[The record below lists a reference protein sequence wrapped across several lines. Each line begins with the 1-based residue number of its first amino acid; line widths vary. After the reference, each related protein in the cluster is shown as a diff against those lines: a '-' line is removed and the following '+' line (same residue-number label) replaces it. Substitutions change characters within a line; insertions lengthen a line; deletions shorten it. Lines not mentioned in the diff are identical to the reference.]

1 MEEEIFSL
9 STMNTIKC
17 GAKIEVHSAL
27 TITMIAFQD
36 SEVKGGKMIITQ
48 SVPILPHSLKIT
60 YISECYIFFSGSPR
74 KMLSFTFQYFLLLS
88 SLRVCYSVFFAPYKR
103 SEVVWT

>member
-9 STMNTIKC
+9 STINTIKC

-27 TITMIAFQD
+27 TRIAFQD

-48 SVPILPHSLKIT
+48 SVPILPYSLKTT
-60 YISECYIFFSGSPR
+60 Y
-74 KMLSFTFQYFLLLS
+74 M
-88 SLRVCYSVFFAPYKR
+88 
-103 SEVVWT
+103 

>member
-9 STMNTIKC
+9 STINTIKC

-27 TITMIAFQD
+27 TRIAFQD

>member
-9 STMNTIKC
+9 STINTIKC

-27 TITMIAFQD
+27 TGIAFQD

-48 SVPILPHSLKIT
+48 SVPILPHSLRIT
-60 YISECYIFFSGSPR
+60 Y
-74 KMLSFTFQYFLLLS
+74 L
-88 SLRVCYSVFFAPYKR
+88 
-103 SEVVWT
+103 